1 MPDAQAPL
9 ANRVQEPLAAPIFRI
24 LPELRKDWPFFG
36 ILGFALGIIQKVAY
50 DLLDGANV
58 GSDLLQ
64 EHIAFNSLLVLTM
77 LIWAIKG
84 ICILPFGR
92 PAPWIQKIVD
102 HVEARVLAFGSVAA
116 LVTFGFALSALMFG
130 AVHHG
135 AVFLIG
141 AAYFA
146 AVTEAA
152 ITPGRKSEMFRRG
165 FIVAT
170 TLIWAIPFAFWFV
183 NT

>member
-1 MPDAQAPL
+1 MPDAQSSVT
-9 ANRVQEPLAAPIFRI
+9 NRVQQQPTGHWCRI

-36 ILGFALGIIQKVAY
+36 CLGFVLGIIQKFAY
-50 DLLDGANV
+50 DYLDGANV

-77 LIWAIKG
+77 LVWTIKG
-84 ICILPFGR
+84 IGILPFER
-92 PAPWIQKIVD
+92 PAPWVLKMVT
-102 HVEARVLAFGSVAA
+102 HVETRVLAFGSVAA

-130 AVHHG
+130 AVRHG

-152 ITPGRKSEMFRRG
+152 ITPGRKSEMVRRG

-170 TLIWAIPFAFWFV
+170 TLIWAVPFAFWLV
-183 NT
+183 R